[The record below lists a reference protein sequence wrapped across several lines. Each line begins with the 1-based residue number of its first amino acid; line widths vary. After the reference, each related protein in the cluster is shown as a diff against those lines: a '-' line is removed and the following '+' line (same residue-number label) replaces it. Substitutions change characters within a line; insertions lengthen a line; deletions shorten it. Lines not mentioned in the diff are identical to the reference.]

1 MNTLKKTKMILN
13 KYDIKA
19 NKRFGQNFLIDDN
32 ILENIVEVSNISKSD
47 LVIEI
52 GPGLGNLT
60 EYVINKAGYMLLVE
74 IDNKMIQILNDR
86 FKEKD
91 NYSLLNDDVL
101 KINLDKKVEEIEKK
115 LNIKFN
121 KIKVVANLPY
131 YITTPILFKLLQDE
145 SRIDSITVMVQKEV
159 AERMVARSK
168 TKDYGILTLMVEYL
182 SDANIEFIV
191 PKDSFIPAPNVTSA
205 IISLRKNKK
214 FRVNDEKIF
223 FDLIHKSF
231 AKRRKTMI
239 NSLFLSNFNGMDKE
253 ILNEIFNQLDIDKN
267 VRAEE
272 LEIEDYIN
280 ITDIIND
287 M

>member
-86 FKEKD
+86 FKDKD
-91 NYSLLNDDVL
+91 NYNLLNDDVL
-101 KINLDKKVEEIEKK
+101 KINLDEKIDEIEKK
-115 LNIKFN
+115 QNIKFN

-131 YITTPILFKLLQDE
+131 YITTPILFKLLKDE

-214 FRVNDEKIF
+214 FKVSDEKLF

-239 NSLFLSNFNGMDKE
+239 NSLILSNFNGMDKE

>member
-115 LNIKFN
+115 LNLKFN
-121 KIKVVANLPY
+121 KIKVVENLPY

-239 NSLFLSNFNGMDKE
+239 NSLYLSNFNGMDKE
-253 ILNEIFNQLDIDKN
+253 NLNQIFNQLGIDKN

>member
-60 EYVINKAGYMLLVE
+60 EYIIDKAGYMLLVE
-74 IDNKMIQILNDR
+74 IDNKMIQILNER

-91 NYSLLNDDVL
+91 NYSLLNNDVL
-101 KINLDKKVEEIEKK
+101 KINLDEKIDEIEKK

-159 AERMVARSK
+159 AERMVAHSK
-168 TKDYGILTLMVEYL
+168 TKDYGILTLMVKYL
-182 SDANIEFIV
+182 SDANIEFVV
-191 PKDSFIPAPNVTSA
+191 PKESFIPAPNVTSA

-214 FRVNDEKIF
+214 FNVKDEKLF

-231 AKRRKTMI
+231 AKRRNTI
-239 NSLFLSNFNGMDKE
+239 CAVTASALALTRTAP
-253 ILNEIFNQLDIDKN
+253 LKN
-267 VRAEE
+267 
-272 LEIEDYIN
+272 I
-280 ITDIIND
+280 
-287 M
+287 

>member
-1 MNTLKKTKMILN
+1 MNTLKKTKIILN

-60 EYVINKAGYMLLVE
+60 EYIIDKAGYMLLVE
-74 IDNKMIQILNDR
+74 IDNKMIQILNER

-91 NYSLLNDDVL
+91 NYSLLNNDVL
-101 KINLDKKVEEIEKK
+101 KINLDEKIDEIEKK

-159 AERMVARSK
+159 AERMVAHSK
-168 TKDYGILTLMVEYL
+168 TKDYGILTLMVKYL
-182 SDANIEFIV
+182 SDANIEFVV
-191 PKDSFIPAPNVTSA
+191 PKESFIPAPNVTSA

-214 FRVNDEKIF
+214 FNVKDEKLF

-239 NSLFLSNFNGMDKE
+239 NSLYLSNFNGLEKE
-253 ILNEIFNQLDIDKN
+253 KVNDIFSKLGMDKN

-280 ITDIIND
+280 IADTISV

>member
-214 FRVNDEKIF
+214 FRVNNEKIF

-239 NSLFLSNFNGMDKE
+239 NSLYLSNFNGMDKE
-253 ILNEIFNQLDIDKN
+253 NLNQIFNQLGIDKN